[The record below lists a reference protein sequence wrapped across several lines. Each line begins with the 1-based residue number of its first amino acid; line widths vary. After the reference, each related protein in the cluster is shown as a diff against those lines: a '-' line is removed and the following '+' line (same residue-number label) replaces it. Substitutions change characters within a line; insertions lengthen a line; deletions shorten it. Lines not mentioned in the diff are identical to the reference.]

1 MKDYVAELLGL
12 KDGGMPSR
20 NKKNFRS
27 TKSGAGMTQAGVN
40 AYRRLNPGSKL
51 STAVTENRPGP
62 KRAARRKSYCARSL
76 GQMKMFPNAAKDPNS
91 RLRQARKR
99 WKC

>member
-27 TKSGAGMTQAGVN
+27 TKSGAGMTQEGVQ

-51 STAVTENRPGP
+51 STAVTEDRPGP
-62 KRAARRKSYCARSL
+62 KNAARRKSYCARSA
-76 GQMKMFPNAAKDPNS
+76 GQMKKFPKAAKDPNS

>member
-27 TKSGAGMTQAGVN
+27 TKSGAGMTLAGVN

-51 STAVTENRPGP
+51 STAVTEDRPGP
-62 KRAARRKSYCARSL
+62 NRAARRKSYCARSA
-76 GQMKMFPNAAKDPNS
+76 GQMKMFPKAANDPNS

>member
-27 TKSGAGMTQAGVN
+27 TKSGAGMTQEGVQ

-51 STAVTENRPGP
+51 STAVTEDNPGP
-62 KRAARRKSYCARSL
+62 KNAARRKSYCARSA
-76 GQMKMFPNAAKDPNS
+76 GQMKMFPKAANDPNS